1 MAGRLPKQRIDYFSL
16 DVDYYADPKFVRLR
30 TELGIKGE
38 ICAIRVLC
46 AIYRE
51 GYFIQCSDN
60 FLYMIA
66 DDTKLTYQFIKEVVT
81 GMVRCGLFDKAIFD
95 KYEVLTSVGIQRRWL
110 HAKARSK
117 KMDTSQ
123 YWLLNESVC
132 KNSINAYINEEI
144 EDNNQHII
152 SNHITSQDL
161 NRIDI
166 ISSRS
171 ERAVTLYVDNFG
183 MTGKGILEEM
193 IAFYGEDLVFE
204 AVNKSIGK
212 AKTVPIKYVN
222 EVCMQLSN
230 HKKEY
235 KLKWSTRNED
245 YYE

>member
-16 DVDYYADPKFVRLR
+16 EVDYYADPKFVRLR
-30 TELGIKGE
+30 TEFGIKGE

-51 GYFIQCSDN
+51 GYYIQCSEDL
-60 FLYMIA
+60 LYGLA

-81 GMVRCGLFDKAIFD
+81 GMVRCGLFDKAIFEND
-95 KYEVLTSVGIQRRWL
+95 QVLTSAGIQRRWF

-117 KMDTSQ
+117 KVDTSQ
-123 YWLLNESVC
+123 FWLLDNNVC
-132 KNSINAYINEEI
+132 KNDINAYINEEI
-144 EDNNQHII
+144 EYNNQHII
-152 SNHITSQDL
+152 SNHIISHDL

-171 ERAVTLYVDNFG
+171 ERAVSLYVDNFG
-183 MTGKGILEEM
+183 VTGKGILEEM
-193 IAFYGEDLVFE
+193 IEFYGPDLVFE

-222 EVCMQLSN
+222 EVCMQLCN
-230 HKKEY
+230 YKKEY
-235 KLKWSTRNED
+235 KLKWSTKNED
-245 YYE
+245 HYE